1 MKALLTDTL
10 TQLFPQPASPA
21 ESMEEL
27 YMMSFDPEQLIL
39 CFKGWEYYVP
49 CDRYFDKSED
59 CNLVWFE
66 EDWYFINGKAFRRP
80 LIMADFLADCRT
92 MGIEV
97 KWNKEMAH
105 NVVKAI
111 AIESESAEAAIA
123 C

>member
-10 TQLFPQPASPA
+10 TQLFPHTASPV

-27 YMMSFDPEQLIL
+27 YMMPFDPEQLIL

-97 KWNKEMAH
+97 KWNKEMAY
-105 NVVKAI
+105 NVIRAI
-111 AIESESAEAAIA
+111 AIEGESAPEAIA

>member
-1 MKALLTDTL
+1 MKALLSETL
-10 TQLFPQPASPA
+10 TQMFPHAAAPA

-27 YMMSFDPEQLIL
+27 YTMPFDPEQLIL
-39 CFKGWEYYVP
+39 CFRGWEYYVP

-80 LIMADFLADCRT
+80 LIMADFLADCRS
-92 MGIEV
+92 MDIEV
-97 KWNKEMAH
+97 KWNKEMAY
-105 NVVKAI
+105 NMIRAI
-111 AIESESAEAAIA
+111 AIESESTPAAIA

>member
-49 CDRYFDKSED
+49 YDRYFDKSED

-80 LIMADFLADCRT
+80 LIMADFLADCRS

-97 KWNKEMAH
+97 KWNKEMAY
-105 NVVKAI
+105 NVIKAI
-111 AIESESAEAAIA
+111 AVESESDEAAIA

>member
-10 TQLFPQPASPA
+10 TQLFPQAASPA

-27 YMMSFDPEQLIL
+27 YMMPFDPEQLIL

-80 LIMADFLADCRT
+80 LIMADFLGDCRT

-97 KWNKEMAH
+97 KWNKEMAY
-105 NVVKAI
+105 NVIKAI
-111 AIESESAEAAIA
+111 AVESESDSAAIA

>member
-10 TQLFPQPASPA
+10 TQLFPQAASPA
-21 ESMEEL
+21 ESTEEL
-27 YMMSFDPEQLIL
+27 YTMPFDPEQLIL

-111 AIESESAEAAIA
+111 AVESESTEAAIA

>member
-1 MKALLTDTL
+1 MKALLSETM
-10 TQLFPQPASPA
+10 TQMFPQTASPA

-27 YMMSFDPEQLIL
+27 HTMPFDPEQLIL
-39 CFKGWEYYVP
+39 CFMGWEYYMP

-80 LIMADFLADCRT
+80 LIMADFLADCRS

-105 NVVKAI
+105 NVIKAI
-111 AIESESAEAAIA
+111 AIESAPAAVA